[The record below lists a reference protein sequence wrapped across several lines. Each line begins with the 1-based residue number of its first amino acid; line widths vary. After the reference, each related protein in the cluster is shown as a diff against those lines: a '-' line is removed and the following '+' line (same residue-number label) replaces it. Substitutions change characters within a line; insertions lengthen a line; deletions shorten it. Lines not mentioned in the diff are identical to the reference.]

1 MPLAGTSPLSRARA
15 HYMWAKRYND
25 ENNLPKSIAHL
36 DRAMAYGTSP
46 QRSRSPDKGVVYA
59 RDKSGF
65 FYHVTKNSIGVYDKR
80 HLGQMYSVYVI
91 QSYEPHAT
99 ISLAIRPNHTGG
111 GSVTWP
117 EIPSGPRVDA
127 YRAFENRADE
137 IEVDVWS
144 ICETKLKWN
153 KIFLSEWPKS
163 DDDADKDE
171 DKGRWIAYDDVRT
184 CVSDLYE
191 QERRRKRKKGMCF
204 VCLNRPTEVACLPCG
219 HKCFCERDAPN
230 VTKALKCPACGEPVA
245 SLARI
250 FEN

>member
-245 SLARI
+245 RLVRI